1 MQPFTPS
8 QPLPASRR
16 IDALDAIR
24 GVALGGILLV
34 NMGLFAFPALY
45 MKPSTF
51 WPGASGKLVEQL
63 ISFFAEGKFVSMF
76 SFLFGLGFILFL
88 QSAERKGLPPVRLFL
103 RRLLVL
109 LGIGWIHA
117 HLIWFGDVL
126 CFYSV
131 LGMLLLFFRK
141 MSPPALLKW
150 AVGLLAVP
158 VALYVATGTLLGPD
172 FYKDTVS
179 YTDAGYKAIEV
190 YRSGTIRQL
199 WEQNAADLVM
209 ARIGYLMETPMM
221 LAMFLLG
228 AYAGKRGIFR
238 QPDAHAAL
246 VRQVQTWS
254 ALIGWPLVITVALFG
269 GGDPTTPAGGNMMM
283 LDTYIASPLIGIF
296 YIATLTRLLQRAQWQ
311 QWLRPFQA
319 AGRMAATNYLLQ
331 SVICVWIYYSF
342 GGGLYA
348 YANPP
353 TYLLI
358 WVLVLGLQLA
368 VSSWW
373 MNHFRFGPVEWIWR
387 KLTYGKAYAMKAE

>member
-1 MQPFTPS
+1 MQPFTP
-8 QPLPASRR
+8 ASHR
-16 IDALDAIR
+16 IDTLDAIR

-45 MKPSTF
+45 MKPSVY
-51 WPGASGKLVEQL
+51 WPGAAGKLVEQL
-63 ISFFAEGKFVSMF
+63 ISFFAEGKFIAMF

-117 HLIWFGDVL
+117 HFIWFGDVL
-126 CFYSV
+126 CFYSL
-131 LGMLLLFFRK
+131 LGVLLLFFRK

-150 AVGLLAVP
+150 AVGLLTVP
-158 VALYVATGTLLGPD
+158 VILYVTTGTIIGPD

-179 YTDAGYKAIEV
+179 YTDAGYRAIGI
-190 YRSGTIRQL
+190 YRSGTLRQL

-209 ARIGYLMETPMM
+209 ARTGYLMETPMM

-228 AYAGKRGIFR
+228 ACAGKKGIFR

-246 VRQVQTWS
+246 VRKVQAWT
-254 ALIGWPLVITVALFG
+254 ALIGWPLVIAVALAG
-269 GGDPTTPAGGNMMM
+269 DDGDPSTPAGGNMMM
-283 LDTYIASPLIGIF
+283 LNTYIASPLIGIF
-296 YIATLTRLLQRAQWQ
+296 YIATLTRLLQRTEWQ
-311 QWLRPFQA
+311 RWLRPFQA
-319 AGRMAATNYLLQ
+319 AGRMAATNYILQ
-331 SVICVWIYYSF
+331 SVICVCIFYSF

-348 YANPP
+348 YAHPP
-353 TYLLI
+353 MYLII

-373 MNHFRFGPVEWIWR
+373 MDHFRFGPVEWMWR
-387 KLTYGKAYAMKAE
+387 KLTYGKAYAIKAE

>member
-1 MQPFTPS
+1 MQPFTP
-8 QPLPASRR
+8 ASSR

-45 MKPSTF
+45 IKPSAF
-51 WPGASGKLVEQL
+51 WPGASSKLVEQL

-131 LGMLLLFFRK
+131 LGILLLFFRK

-150 AVGLLAVP
+150 AVGLLVIP
-158 VALYVATGTLLGPD
+158 VFLYVTAGALVGPD
-172 FYKDTVS
+172 FYKDSFS

-190 YRSGTIRQL
+190 YRSGTLRQL
-199 WEQNAADLVM
+199 WQQNAADLVIT
-209 ARIGYLMETPMM
+209 RIGYLMETPMM

-238 QPDAHAAL
+238 QPAAHAAL
-246 VRQVQTWS
+246 VRKVQTWS
-254 ALIGWPLVITVALFG
+254 ALAGWPLVIAVALFG

-283 LDTYIASPLIGIF
+283 LDGYIASPLIGIF
-296 YIATLTRLLQRAQWQ
+296 YIATLVRLLQRAQWQ
-311 QWLRPFQA
+311 QWLRPFQS

-331 SVICVWIYYSF
+331 SVICVCIYYSF

-353 TYLLI
+353 MYLLI
-358 WVLVLGLQLA
+358 WVAVLGVQLA

-373 MNHFRFGPVEWIWR
+373 MDHFRFGPVEWIWR

>member
-1 MQPFTPS
+1 MQSFVPTLPS
-8 QPLPASRR
+8 PASRR

-24 GVALGGILLV
+24 GVALAGILLV

-45 MKPSTF
+45 MTPSAY
-51 WPGASGKLVEQL
+51 WPGASNKMVEQL

-131 LGMLLLFFRK
+131 LGVLLLFFRK
-141 MSPPALLKW
+141 MSPPALVKW
-150 AVGLLAVP
+150 AVGLLIVP
-158 VALYVATGTLLGPD
+158 VILYMTAGTLIGPD
-172 FYKDTVS
+172 FYKDGIAYS
-179 YTDAGYKAIEV
+179 EAGNRAIEV
-190 YRSGTIRQL
+190 YRSGTLRQI
-199 WEQNAADLVM
+199 WEQNGTDLMM
-209 ARIGYLMETPMM
+209 ARMGYLIETPMM

-238 QPDAHAAL
+238 QPDAHDL
-246 VRQVQTWS
+246 FIRKVQAWS
-254 ALIGWPLVITVALFG
+254 AIIGWPLVICVALFG
-269 GGDPTTPAGGNMMM
+269 KAGPTTPIGGNLMII
-283 LDTYIASPLIGIF
+283 DTYIGSPLIGIF
-296 YIATLTRLLQRAQWQ
+296 YIATLTRLLQRARWQ

-331 SVICVWIYYSF
+331 SVTCIWIYYSF

-348 YANPP
+348 YASPP
-353 TYLLI
+353 VYLLI
-358 WVLVLGLQLA
+358 WLLVLGGQLA

-387 KLTYGKAYAMKAE
+387 KLTYGKAYAIKAE

>member
-1 MQPFTPS
+1 MQPFT
-8 QPLPASRR
+8 PASRR

-24 GVALGGILLV
+24 GVALAGILLV

-45 MKPSTF
+45 MKPSAY
-51 WPGASGKLVEQL
+51 WPGASGKLAEQL

-117 HLIWFGDVL
+117 HFIWFGDVL
-126 CFYSV
+126 CCYSL
-131 LGMLLLFFRK
+131 LGILLLFFRK

-150 AVGLLAVP
+150 AIGLLVVP
-158 VALYVATGTLLGPD
+158 VLLYVAAGTLIGPG
-172 FYKDTVS
+172 FYKDSFS
-179 YTDAGYKAIEV
+179 YTDAGYQAIEV
-190 YRSGTIRQL
+190 YRTGTLHQL
-199 WEQNAADLVM
+199 WQQNASDLVI
-209 ARIGYLMETPMM
+209 ARAGYLMETPMM

-228 AYAGKRGIFR
+228 ACAGKKGIFR

-246 VRQVQTWS
+246 VRQVQTRS
-254 ALIGWPLVITVALFG
+254 ALIGWPLVIAVALI
-269 GGDPTTPAGGNMMM
+269 GGDGPTTPAGGNMMM
-283 LDTYIASPLIGIF
+283 LDTCIASPLIGLF
-296 YIATLTRLLQRAQWQ
+296 YIATLARLLQHARWQ
-311 QWLRPFQA
+311 RWLRPFQA

-331 SVICVWIYYSF
+331 SVICVCIFYSF

-348 YANPP
+348 YAHPP
-353 TYLLI
+353 MYLLI

-373 MNHFRFGPVEWIWR
+373 MDHFRFGPVEWIWR
-387 KLTYGKAYAMKAE
+387 KLTYGKAYAVKAE

>member
-1 MQPFTPS
+1 MQSFVPS
-8 QPLPASRR
+8 TAGSR

-24 GVALGGILLV
+24 GVALAGILLV

-45 MKPSTF
+45 TTPSAY
-51 WPGASGKLVEQL
+51 WPGTANKVVEQL

-131 LGMLLLFFRK
+131 LGVLLLFFRK
-141 MSPPALLKW
+141 MSPPALVKW
-150 AVGLLAVP
+150 AIGLLIIP
-158 VALYVATGTLLGPD
+158 VVLYVAAGTLIGPD
-172 FYKDTVS
+172 FYKDS
-179 YTDAGYKAIEV
+179 IAYSDAGNKAIEV
-190 YRSGTIRQL
+190 YRSGTLRQI
-199 WEQNAADLVM
+199 WEQNSTDLMM
-209 ARIGYLMETPMM
+209 ARMGYLIETPMM

-238 QPDAHAAL
+238 QPDAHQ
-246 VRQVQTWS
+246 VFIRKVQTWS
-254 ALIGWPLVITVALFG
+254 AIIGWPLVIVVALFG
-269 GGDPTTPAGGNMMM
+269 KADPSTPIGGNLMII
-283 LDTYIASPLIGIF
+283 DTFLASPLIGIF
-296 YIATLTRLLQRAQWQ
+296 YIATLTRLLQRAPWQ

-331 SVICVWIYYSF
+331 SVTCIWIYYSF

-348 YANPP
+348 YASPSM
-353 TYLLI
+353 YLLI
-358 WVLVLGLQLA
+358 WLLVLGFQLA

-373 MNHFRFGPVEWIWR
+373 MHHFRFGPVEWIWR
-387 KLTYGKAYAMKAE
+387 KLTYGKAYAIKAE

>member
-1 MQPFTPS
+1 MQSSVSTL
-8 QPLPASRR
+8 PLPATRR

-45 MKPSTF
+45 MAPSDW
-51 WPGASGKLVEQL
+51 WPGTTGKIVVQL
-63 ISFFAEGKFVSMF
+63 ISFFGEGKFVSMF

-109 LGIGWIHA
+109 LAIGCIHA

-131 LGMLLLFFRK
+131 LGVLLLFFRK

-150 AVGLLAVP
+150 AGGLLIVP
-158 VALYVATGTLLGPD
+158 VVLYVATGTLIGPD
-172 FYKDTVS
+172 FYKAGLS
-179 YTDAGYKAIEV
+179 YSDAGYKAIEV
-190 YRSGTIRQL
+190 YRSGTLRQI
-199 WEQNAADLVM
+199 WEQNAADLLT
-209 ARIGYLMETPMM
+209 ARMGYLMETPMM

-238 QPDAHAAL
+238 QPEAHE
-246 VRQVQTWS
+246 VFIRKVQTWT
-254 ALIGWPLVITVALFG
+254 AWIGWPLVACFALLG
-269 GGDPTTPAGGNMMM
+269 QAGPNTPLGGNSMMIN
-283 LDTYIASPLIGIF
+283 TYIAGPLIGIF

-311 QWLRPFQA
+311 RWLRPFQA

-331 SVICVWIYYSF
+331 SVTCVWIYYSF

-348 YANPP
+348 YASPP
-353 TYLLI
+353 VYVLI
-358 WVLVLGLQLA
+358 WLLVLGGQLA

-373 MNHFRFGPVEWIWR
+373 MDHFRFGPVEWIWR
-387 KLTYGKAYAMKAE
+387 KLTYGKAYAIKAE